1 MTSHHSSNM
10 QSLKLD
16 ENEKLLYKN
25 FTIIINRQLGKG
37 GFGQIYLGRNIKENY
52 PIAIKVE
59 ENGTRSHLFL
69 EYEIL
74 QDIQGDE
81 GIPKVYKFKQGH
93 KHNYLIMELLG
104 KSIDKLFS
112 ECKKNFSYK
121 TIFQIGYQMIQRIE
135 YIHSKGYIHRD
146 IKPGNFVIG
155 KGDKSKIIY
164 IIDFG
169 LSKRYIDKNNQKH
182 IPYKEGKGLTGTARY
197 VSLFT
202 HYGIEQSRRDDIEG
216 IAYNLIYLAKGKLP
230 WQGVKTKN
238 KKEKHKKIMESKL
251 AYSPEQLCKDLPD
264 EFVNLLKY
272 SRNLEFEEKPDYKS
286 IKAQAQS
293 NTPAVFEN
301 KEAMLSIAVC
311 DIDSDGEYDAVLVKD
326 EFTAIPNK
334 GLDVFS
340 LRDGDFYHKCGFH
353 DTREGTSEKIAS
365 FDTVGIS
372 KNGTDVVFYNKADNA
387 DKNKKISV
395 RVDGVQFIFTE
406 NEVKQ

>member
-16 ENEKLLYKN
+16 KNEKLLYNN
-25 FTIIINRQLGKG
+25 FTIIINKQLGKG
-37 GFGQIYLGRNIKENY
+37 GFGQIYLGRNIKENI

-81 GIPKVYKFKQGH
+81 GIPKVYKFKQGY

-169 LSKRYIDKNNQKH
+169 LSKRYIDKNNKKH

-238 KKEKHKKIMESKL
+238 KKEKHKKIMESKIS
-251 AYSPEQLCKDLPD
+251 YSPEQLCKDLPE

-272 SRNLEFEEKPDYKS
+272 SRNLEFEENPDYKS
-286 IKAQAQS
+286 IKLMFK
-293 NTPAVFEN
+293 NHIIKNGETMNFEFDWDKAKIEDS
-301 KEAMLSIAVC
+301 KE
-311 DIDSDGEYDAVLVKD
+311 ED
-326 EFTAIPNK
+326 EK
-334 GLDVFS
+334 
-340 LRDGDFYHKCGFH
+340 
-353 DTREGTSEKIAS
+353 SEK
-365 FDTVGIS
+365 
-372 KNGTDVVFYNKADNA
+372 
-387 DKNKKISV
+387 
-395 RVDGVQFIFTE
+395 
-406 NEVKQ
+406 

>member
-238 KKEKHKKIMESKL
+238 KKKNIKK
-251 AYSPEQLCKDLPD
+251 
-264 EFVNLLKY
+264 
-272 SRNLEFEEKPDYKS
+272 
-286 IKAQAQS
+286 
-293 NTPAVFEN
+293 
-301 KEAMLSIAVC
+301 
-311 DIDSDGEYDAVLVKD
+311 
-326 EFTAIPNK
+326 
-334 GLDVFS
+334 
-340 LRDGDFYHKCGFH
+340 
-353 DTREGTSEKIAS
+353 
-365 FDTVGIS
+365 
-372 KNGTDVVFYNKADNA
+372 
-387 DKNKKISV
+387 
-395 RVDGVQFIFTE
+395 
-406 NEVKQ
+406 